1 MTPASPFGAVE
12 DSDDDEDWLAD
23 VDDSMSASVSVSTSD
38 AQRVSWVDKEDGTR
52 GARGFGGVEE
62 EVVRTTSSA
71 RAMETTPGPF
81 GTVTPDPSSS
91 SWSPGVKEAE
101 TGLRD
106 AFGAASPSASES
118 ARTPTAFGNADGGHT
133 DGDGGFVEYAQGDLG
148 ALFGGGVGTD
158 EDWMSP
164 TSVVSPV
171 VVQPEVADFP
181 AIADKSPA
189 AVTYATS
196 GPFASPITTTSIP
209 PRDDGVA
216 FFSSFNQGEPEEPV
230 SDMFGSSEPVSIA
243 PPTAPEPAREEPR
256 HIEATSAETL
266 PEPTPVEP
274 DVVQQTIAPPPMAT
288 TAVYEEN
295 VVHQQFYEERYPA
308 ASEYPQAEFPVVTA
322 PPVEPEPELE
332 PVPIAPAPAPAPAP
346 ATMPMPPPPPT
357 EPSPPP
363 SYTPAYSEPVVAET
377 SAPPIF
383 QAYSEENL
391 NTMHSVSSSNSVSDM
406 YHAVSNPSTP
416 QRPTFMVPEPV
427 VESPAYVQA
436 APVASPISSANVAP
450 AYAVYQ
456 PVAPIASYKTHHT
469 AYEATPSQQL
479 EYAAYSEAPTSTP
492 VQFDESERSPDG
504 RPAHVAMCFG
514 FGGQLIMSGPGYPGG
529 RTARCTN
536 IAPCSVSVRSMRAI
550 LAKGNVEAASY
561 LRSMER
567 FQGPMSG
574 KRSADIV
581 KMLDSALSEMEQTE
595 NDALLYRVLKVL
607 LRYKGELSDGGDL
620 MGDNRKSATAELAAV
635 LKGDA
640 QSATSG
646 GWVSAG
652 TAASPLNHTGGDER
666 AVVQFEDL
674 LMSGRRGEA
683 LKLAVDAKL
692 WPQAL
697 LLAGHL
703 GGNHHQETLAA
714 MAKTT
719 CKVGSPLHTLEM
731 VMAGLAHELT
741 ETAAPNP
748 HGAVGSPVESPV
760 RELLPR
766 WREHVAILCGNPAN
780 GSAFVLR
787 ALGDELWQRNDLF
800 ASHIAYIIAK
810 ERPIPYA
817 LNSRLCLLGA
827 DHRKYPRTYATPQAI
842 QLTEMLESALVG
854 GNSQAHMPSLL
865 PYKLMHAIALADVG
879 KLKQALAYVEA
890 ILKNVR
896 TLDRH
901 CQEVHVVRVGMLA
914 AELEARLQN
923 GLRGKGGKLAGAA
936 AGAAKSLI
944 GGFKGL
950 LDRSVSSLF
959 GDENELQR
967 DQPPASHTPPPMTP
981 PQQAYAHQQQQVHSQ
996 PAPVTHMQ
1004 QPQSVASPVAPQQ
1017 PQHQRTPSGNGLLR
1031 SMSNLFANAAPKPQP
1046 AAEPT
1051 TSQENVFYY
1060 DETRKMWL
1068 ERGKEA
1074 PEAPEPV
1081 GPPPTRAEP
1090 SETTLAT
1097 SGPPPLVA
1105 PSMHVKQGGIH
1116 SRYVD
1121 TFNHAPREGASTAL
1135 EGNVLPQGFVPMAGN
1150 AGAPPSTTP
1159 GQFFIPSPSHSREP
1173 SLAESQSSYV
1183 SHSRNNSQDA
1193 GFYSYAAQTNPSS
1206 YPPPEPSASEPT
1218 SIPRPPDIDPT
1229 LLAPPAMAPTRLPP
1243 RDDATA
1249 QIVAEELT
1257 ELNLR

>member
-1 MTPASPFGAVE
+1 MTTASPFGAVE

-38 AQRVSWVDKEDGTR
+38 AQRVSWVDKED
-52 GARGFGGVEE
+52 ARGFGKVEE
-62 EVVRTTSSA
+62 EEEERTTTTTTTTSSSVP
-71 RAMETTPGPF
+71 TPGPF
-81 GTVTPDPSSS
+81 GAVTPEPTSSS
-91 SWSPGVKEAE
+91 SWSPGVREAE

-118 ARTPTAFGNADGGHT
+118 AQTPTAFGNADGGHT
-133 DGDGGFVEYAQGDLG
+133 DGGGGFVEHAQGDLG
-148 ALFGGGVGTD
+148 ALFGGTAGAD

-164 TSVVSPV
+164 TPVVSSPV
-171 VVQPEVADFP
+171 AAPREVVADFHVV
-181 AIADKSPA
+181 ADKSPA

-196 GPFASPITTTSIP
+196 GPFASPVTTASTP

-243 PPTAPEPAREEPR
+243 PEPTQEEPR
-256 HIEATSAETL
+256 HVVEAASEEAP

-274 DVVQQTIAPPPMAT
+274 EVEEQTLAPPPMAA

-295 VVHQQFYEERYPA
+295 VVHEQFYEERYPA
-308 ASEYPQAEFPVVTA
+308 ASEYPQAEFPAVTA
-322 PPVEPEPELE
+322 PPVAETPYVAEPEPELE
-332 PVPIAPAPAPAPAP
+332 PAPIAPPPVPVPVPA
-346 ATMPMPPPPPT
+346 
-357 EPSPPP
+357 PSPPP
-363 SYTPAYSEPVVAET
+363 TYAPAYSEPVVAET

-383 QAYSEENL
+383 QAYSEENF

-406 YHAVSNPSTP
+406 HHAVSNPSMP

-436 APVASPISSANVAP
+436 APATSPIANANAAP
-450 AYAVYQ
+450 VYAAYQ
-456 PVAPIASYKTHHT
+456 PVAPSASYETRHA

-479 EYAAYSEAPTSTP
+479 EYAAYSETPTSTP

-514 FGGQLIMSGPGYPGG
+514 FGGQLLMSGPGYPGG
-529 RTARCTN
+529 RTARGTN
-536 IAPCSVSVRSMRAI
+536 IAPCSVSMRSMRAV
-550 LAKGNVEAASY
+550 LAKGNVAAASY

-574 KRSADIV
+574 KRSADII
-581 KMLDSALSEMEQTE
+581 KMLDGALGEMEQTE
-595 NDALLYRVLKVL
+595 NDALLYRVLQVL
-607 LRYKGELSDGGDL
+607 LRHKGELSNGGDV
-620 MGDNRKSATAELAAV
+620 MGDNRKSATAELAAI
-635 LKGDA
+635 LKGDV

-666 AVVQFEDL
+666 AVVQFEEL

-741 ETAAPNP
+741 ETAAPSP
-748 HGAVGSPVESPV
+748 HGAAGAPVATPV

-800 ASHIAYIIAK
+800 ASHVAYILAK

-865 PYKLMHAIALADVG
+865 PYKLMYAIALADVG

-1004 QPQSVASPVAPQQ
+1004 QPQAVASPVVPHQ

-1051 TSQENVFYY
+1051 MSQENVFYY

-1068 ERGKEA
+1068 ERGKEP
-1074 PEAPEPV
+1074 PEEPKPV

-1090 SETTLAT
+1090 SEPAPAPTT
-1097 SGPPPLVA
+1097 SGPPPMMA

-1121 TFNHAPREGASTAL
+1121 TFNHSPREGASTTP

-1150 AGAPPSTTP
+1150 AGAPPPTP
-1159 GQFFIPSPSHSREP
+1159 GQFFIPSPSHSRET

-1183 SHSRNNSQDA
+1183 SHSHTDSQDA
-1193 GFYSYAAQTNPSS
+1193 GFYAYAAQTNPSS
-1206 YPPPEPSASEPT
+1206 YPPAEPSASEPT

-1229 LLAPPAMAPTRLPP
+1229 LLASPAMAPTRLPP
-1243 RDDATA
+1243 RDDTAA

-1257 ELNLR
+1257 ELNLH